1 MKKFGVRLQ
10 AVNVLKESPCINNY
24 RESSL
29 QNLREET
36 FFRLET
42 KVIFLIFKIFFDFKL
57 SYQIFVFYLLAI
69 NF

>member
-24 RESSL
+24 RESSV